1 MKKNYALEALFQ
13 QQMWLWG
20 QDIRAPQ
27 GNLLKAYG
35 FDYRSGK
42 DAELKSK
49 VRGHHSSC
57 YCYDCAKQ
65 NTHFEMRLWS
75 FGLALMAQDI
85 RVFTERHRLRWQVL
99 TTELPRDFSQLKAL
113 PSTASLREAFNPGQQ
128 ERFQHVLRQW
138 CLLLARYEAWVLQTQ
153 GLAWRAHA
161 LASRPGSISRRALAL
176 GSVEKQWL
184 DVVAQI

>member
-1 MKKNYALEALFQ
+1 MKKRKALESLFQ

-42 DAELKSK
+42 DAELASGS
-49 VRGHHSSC
+49 RGHHSSC
-57 YCYDCAKQ
+57 YCYGCEKQ

-75 FGLALMAQDI
+75 FGLALVTQDI

-99 TTELPRDFSQLKAL
+99 TTDMPRELSQLKAL
-113 PSTASLREAFNPGQQ
+113 PSTHSLRDALSEHQQ
-128 ERFQHVLRQW
+128 QSFQDVLRQW

-153 GLAWRAHA
+153 GLAWRAQA
-161 LASRPGSISRRALAL
+161 LASRPGSISRRALAS
-176 GSVEKQWL
+176 GTVEKQWL
-184 DVVAQI
+184 DVAAQI

>member
-65 NTHFEMRLWS
+65 NTDFEMRLWS
-75 FGLALMAQDI
+75 FGMALISQDI

-99 TTELPRDFSQLKAL
+99 SAELPRDFSQLKAL
-113 PSTASLREAFNPGQQ
+113 PATKPLRHVLSETQRQ
-128 ERFQHVLRQW
+128 RFQRVLRQW
-138 CLLLARYEAWVLQTQ
+138 CVVLAEYEDWVIQTQ
-153 GLAWRAHA
+153 GLAWRAQT
-161 LASRPGSISRRALAL
+161 LASRPGSVRRKALRSGPVATQWRALAEQL
-176 GSVEKQWL
+176 
-184 DVVAQI
+184 